1 MLKQKGLDRTDYI
14 PKSIGS
20 SARRLE
26 ALKADNSIVASMLNP
41 PFSLLA
47 MRDAGMKN

>member
-1 MLKQKGLDRTDYI
+1 MLKQKGLDRNDYI
-14 PKSIGS
+14 PKSSGS

-26 ALKADNSIVASMLNP
+26 TLKADNSIVASMPNP

-47 MRDAGMKN
+47 MRDAGIQN